1 MEQNQSSTSGNESGF
16 TAHVPPPPSE
26 VTVRTMQSDLD
37 SMAAS
42 GGTAPKAKPVKF
54 LHKSD
59 QEEGEKT
66 SSARLNPIVK
76 LFSSRAFLIT
86 SLSILLAAVF
96 FAGYYVIFPLLN
108 PAPPTPAKTAAV
120 PAGSASASF
129 EHVSFL
135 TQATGGVFTLDI
147 FSPIQGLY
155 SDRSQVNSFLTGLS
169 GFFFEIRPE
178 NDLGQ
183 PIAAS
188 DFLNLIN
195 ANVLDKNFLNANFEK
210 DFTMFLYKD
219 KTDIWPGYIFKI
231 KAGETPL
238 LIGND
243 VSKIENASSSWSN
256 LFLGTAGTPDAS
268 FHDDLSSGQPIRVIN
283 FSNPSSTL
291 SYGWFF
297 NKYLIISTSLDGMKQ
312 AVLHF

>member
-1 MEQNQSSTSGNESGF
+1 MEQNQPSTSGNESGF

-54 LHKSD
+54 LHKNG
-59 QEEGEKT
+59 QGEGGKP
-66 SSARLNPIVK
+66 AAQVNPVIK
-76 LFSSRAFLIT
+76 LFSSRTFLIT
-86 SLSILLAAVF
+86 SLTALLAVVF
-96 FAGYYVIFPLLN
+96 FAGYYVIYPLLN
-108 PAPPTPAKTAAV
+108 PAPQAPIKSAV
-120 PAGSASASF
+120 VGTGGASASF

-135 TQATGGVFTLDI
+135 TQATGGVFTLNI
-147 FSPIQGLY
+147 FSPIEGLRA
-155 SDRSQVNSFLTGLS
+155 DRDQVSSFLTGLS
-169 GFFFEIRPE
+169 GSFFEIRPE

-183 PIAAS
+183 PISAG
-188 DFLNLIN
+188 DFLSLIN
-195 ANVLDKNFLNANFEK
+195 AKILDKNFLDSNFEK
-210 DFTMFLYKD
+210 DFTIFLYKD
-219 KTDIWPGYIFKI
+219 KTDLWPGYIFKI

-238 LIGND
+238 LLGND
-243 VSKIENASSSWSN
+243 VSKIEDASSSWSN
-256 LFLGTAGTPDAS
+256 VFLGAVGTPDAS
-268 FHDDLSSGQPIRVIN
+268 FHDDLSSGQPVRVIN

-297 NKYLIISTSLDGMKQ
+297 NKYLVISTSLDGMKQ